1 MHLSLFSFFFF
12 KKIKGG
18 VKMKNEEVKK
28 ILEKLSEIPTERLL
42 TLLGTLAKKG
52 NIERPIRTKQES

>member
-1 MHLSLFSFFFF
+1 
-12 KKIKGG
+12 
-18 VKMKNEEVKK
+18 MKNEEVKK